1 MRKNHFFIII
11 SILTSALFLHEIA
24 IGASCPSSSHYGAI
38 TYGHQLLNQ
47 TIASGTYSQASGVT
61 GAVGIK
67 ISPQGVSNAGNNK
80 LARTIDLVVTSSS
93 CDCLSET
100 ATSLVTVTISGSC
113 SNGILQ
119 LHFNEVYPDSSALV
133 TCSGDSCPIYTQQFP
148 GSTNAFNMNIP
159 YVDGN
164 LITRPYTCPNCSGL
178 YSWRLNFLSEPP
190 PPVDIH
196 TVPIAP
202 LLNLMLKQSNQ

>member
-1 MRKNHFFIII
+1 MRKYQC
-11 SILTSALFLHEIA
+11 SVILLVVCCSLFLHET
-24 IGASCPSSSHYGAI
+24 GYSASCPSSVHYGAI

-47 TIASGTYSQASGVT
+47 TIASGTYSQASGVS

-67 ISPQGVSNAGNNK
+67 VSSQGVSNAGNNK
-80 LARTIDLVVTSSS
+80 LNRTIDLVITTSQ

-100 ATSLVTVTISGSC
+100 AASQVTVTISGSC
-113 SNGILQ
+113 AAGVLRLN
-119 LHFNEVYPDSSALV
+119 FTEVYPDSSALV
-133 TCSGDSCPIYTQQFP
+133 TCTGDSCPIYTQQFP
-148 GSTNAFNMNIP
+148 GSTNTFSMDIP

-190 PPVDIH
+190 PPIDIQ

-202 LLNLMLKQSNQ
+202 LLHLMLKQSNQ